1 MPGTA
6 RPRLTGAA
14 PPGAPAMTDHSDV
27 PADVLEFW
35 FGDPAG
41 ADFGARRAVWFG
53 KDEAFDSEIRDRF
66 GRDVARASAGEYD
79 SWQDTAEG
87 ALALI
92 VVLDQFPRNIFRG
105 LPEAYAQDARARS
118 VARRAVDL
126 GFDRRLSAAQR
137 LFVYLPFEHSENLA
151 DQRLC
156 VALFSRLLPDFDEE
170 FRERARFSAY
180 RHCEIIERFGRFP
193 HRNEALGRRSTAEEL
208 AFLKEPHS
216 SF

>member
-1 MPGTA
+1 
-6 RPRLTGAA
+6 
-14 PPGAPAMTDHSDV
+14 MTEYS
-27 PADVLEFW
+27 DVLEFW
-35 FGDPAG
+35 FGGPAG
-41 ADFGARRAVWFG
+41 ADFGSRRAAWFG

-79 SWQDTAEG
+79 SWQETAEG

-92 VVLDQFPRNIFRG
+92 VTLDQFPRNMFRG
-105 LPEAYAQDARARS
+105 LPEAYAADARARS
-118 VARRAVDL
+118 VARRAVDR
-126 GFDRRLSAAQR
+126 GFDRRLTAAQR

-151 DQRLC
+151 DQRQC
-156 VALFSRLLPDFDEE
+156 VALFSRMLPDFDEE
-170 FRERARFSAY
+170 FREKARFAAR

>member
-1 MPGTA
+1 
-6 RPRLTGAA
+6 
-14 PPGAPAMTDHSDV
+14 MTEYS
-27 PADVLEFW
+27 DVLEFW

-41 ADFGARRAVWFG
+41 AEFGSRRAAWFE
-53 KDEAFDSEIRDRF
+53 KNEAFDSEIRDRF
-66 GRDVARASAGEYD
+66 GRDVERASAGECD
-79 SWQDTAEG
+79 SWQETAEG

-92 VVLDQFPRNIFRG
+92 VTLDQFPRNMFRG
-105 LPEAYAQDARARS
+105 RPEAYAADARARS
-118 VARRAVDL
+118 VARRTLDR
-126 GFDRRLSAAQR
+126 GFDRRLIAVQR

-151 DQRLC
+151 DQRLS
-156 VALFSRLLPDFDEE
+156 VALFSRILPDFDEE

-193 HRNEALGRRSTAEEL
+193 HRNEALGRQSTAEEL